1 MEYLPGLTGYFRS
14 VTESIVNAKI
24 ASTVFLVLSW
34 VLCVRRSPLLLY
46 SIAATTDEFGDFTRT
61 ESSPIRSRPP
71 KKTPPKTILE
81 KEEEE
86 EKKSAVSFKAQKGR
100 RKGWMLLAGAP
111 RNLHG

>member
-1 MEYLPGLTGYFRS
+1 MQKLRQLVFSYFVGCS
-14 VTESIVNAKI
+14 
-24 ASTVFLVLSW
+24 
-34 VLCVRRSPLLLY
+34 VRRFAIGSPLLLY

-100 RKGWMLLAGAP
+100 RA
-111 RNLHG
+111 